1 MDLIVSNKHD
11 LHNEY
16 VCEYESDSVYNIIY
30 TTMCSKF
37 KEKGGVHV
45 YKIDKG

>member
-16 VCEYESDSVYNIIY
+16 VCEYESDSVYIY

-45 YKIDKG
+45 YK